1 MPAKPREEEPPSK
14 LATALDDA
22 EAPKPAKT
30 PAKAEP
36 VTLEAFTE
44 SLDKAKQKQ
53 LERLQ
58 KQLAQ
63 CEKESDS
70 ASDSAT
76 KTFAEKAKTCIQ
88 LRELLGDHYRAYMKK
103 HFKHEKSH
111 AARWAQAGQV
121 LKVASPRGD
130 DVFLTSEAHTR
141 PLASLSEDELIGV
154 LDRLKQW
161 RKWAPTSELTP
172 AWCEAAA
179 QLQKPDPKPNTDP
192 SAKAEVVAKVLE
204 HFKSVQEALPDR
216 PTKALTESIEN
227 FEAEVSI
234 LGQQSSTGIAWTQA
248 TWNPLHGCAH
258 ASKCCD

>member
-1 MPAKPREEEPPSK
+1 MNFQLLQACRVATLTAPTTMPAKLREEEPPPK
-14 LATALDDA
+14 PATALDVA

-30 PAKAEP
+30 AGKPAKAKP

-58 KQLAQ
+58 KQLTQ

-161 RKWAPTSELTP
+161 RKWAPTSEIG
-172 AWCEAAA
+172 
-179 QLQKPDPKPNTDP
+179 
-192 SAKAEVVAKVLE
+192 
-204 HFKSVQEALPDR
+204 R
-216 PTKALTESIEN
+216 
-227 FEAEVSI
+227 
-234 LGQQSSTGIAWTQA
+234 
-248 TWNPLHGCAH
+248 AH
-258 ASKCCD
+258 V